1 MVDKVIFRKPITI
14 TIMTTAA
21 TTIEP
26 ANWTT
31 AQKLAFRFFMIFFT
45 LYIIME
51 PNGVLPFS
59 DVLSTIY
66 MAPFVHFIPWVGKN
80 ILHLAQPVV
89 VEQTGSGDTMYDYL
103 LMLLMVTTAA
113 FGMVVWTALDRKTKN
128 YNKLYYWLCVIVRYY
143 VAITMVVYG
152 GIKVVK
158 LQFPAPSLGRML
170 EPLGQMSPMGLAWT
184 YMGYSKAFNW
194 VTGLAELS
202 VGLLLFFRR
211 TTTLG
216 AIVGVFVIGNVMA
229 VNYCFDVPVKL
240 LSTTMVVMC
249 IFLMF
254 RDYHRLVNFF
264 FKNREAAP
272 SNLSPHRFRSKEK
285 NIALL
290 VFKCLLIGYV
300 LYSNVFMAFYYGSPD
315 DGKKPPLYGVY
326 KVETFISGKD
336 TLPPLTTDTTRWNI
350 LAIDN
355 NANVKV
361 CSDSTT
367 GYLLNVDTVHKHLVI
382 SRHKYILRYAIL
394 KPDTIMLQ
402 GTWKNDSVQ
411 IKLVKQPM
419 SSSFPL
425 VTRGFHWVM
434 QQAYNR

>member
-1 MVDKVIFRKPITI
+1 MPT
-14 TIMTTAA
+14 

-31 AQKLAFRFFMIFFT
+31 AQKVAFRFFMIFFT
-45 LYIIME
+45 LYILME
-51 PNGVLPFS
+51 TNGILSPVS
-59 DVLSTIY
+59 DILSGIY
-66 MAPFVHFIPWVGKN
+66 MAPFVHLMPWIGKN
-80 ILHLAQPVV
+80 ILHLAQPVA

-103 LMLLMVTTAA
+103 LMLFMVVTSVT
-113 FGMVVWTALDRKTKN
+113 GMLVWTAIDRKTKN

-143 VAITMVVYG
+143 VAITMVTYG

-158 LQFPAPSLGRML
+158 LQFPAPTLGRMMQ
-170 EPLGQMSPMGLAWT
+170 PLGQMSPMGLAWT

-202 VGLLLFFRR
+202 VGLLMFFRR

-216 AIVGVFVIGNVMA
+216 AILGVFVIGNVMA

-240 LSTTMVVMC
+240 MSTTLVVMC
-249 IFLMF
+249 VFLMF

-264 FKNREAAP
+264 FKNQAAAP
-272 SNLSPHRFRSKEK
+272 SNLSPHRFNAKWK
-285 NIALL
+285 NITLLVIKCLL
-290 VFKCLLIGYV
+290 VFYV
-300 LYSNVFMAFYYGSPD
+300 LYNDVFMAFYYGSPD
-315 DGKKPPLYGVY
+315 DGKKPPFYGVY

-350 LAIDN
+350 LAIDY
-355 NANVKV
+355 NANVKL

-367 GYLLNVDTVHKHLVI
+367 GYLLNVDTVHKHFVI
-382 SRHKYILRYAIL
+382 SRHKYILRYKIL

-402 GTWKNDSVQ
+402 GTWKKDSVQ
-411 IKLVKQPM
+411 IKLVKQAM
-419 SSSFPL
+419 GNSFPL
-425 VTRGFHWVM
+425 MSRGFHWVT